1 MALPPPLPQGPIYH
15 PTLPIWKRIT
25 LWLKVHFV
33 RTLTKIVIPIITSPY
48 VRGRATLPTFTKTYP
63 IHSSLTHRIFFPP
76 TYKSGDSPLP
86 LYLNIHGG
94 GFVFGIP
101 AVDDEFCS
109 YFSSKHNI
117 LVISLDYSKA
127 PTVKFPQ
134 PIDELTDIVTSILED
149 ESLPFDRSKV
159 AIGGFSAGGCC
170 SLAVPQAPS
179 LQGKIQGVCAFY
191 PICGFVTPQSVSI
204 AARPSY
210 APKDTLQN
218 LGPLFNFAYIA
229 PGTDLCD
236 PRLSVTYADRKM
248 LPEKISMVG
257 CELDM
262 LWYEAEF
269 MAERLVGKERVEGEA
284 VWEKDGVRWEKV
296 MGVEHAFES
305 WGGRQ
310 HRDKEQREKFM
321 ATGRKMYDDAAEW
334 LFREVY
340 H

>member
-1 MALPPPLPQGPIYH
+1 MALPPPLPQGPIYY
-15 PTLPIWKRIT
+15 PTLPIWKRMAI
-25 LWLKVHFV
+25 WLKLHFTK
-33 RTLTKIVIPIITSPY
+33 TLTQIFVSIMVSPY
-48 VRGRATLPTFTKTYP
+48 VRGRASLPTFTKTYP
-63 IHSSLTHRIFFPP
+63 IHSSLTHRIFIPP
-76 TYKSGDSPLP
+76 TYKSGDPPLP
-86 LYLNIHGG
+86 LYLDVHGG
-94 GFVFGIP
+94 GFVFCFP

-127 PTVKFPQ
+127 PKATFPQ
-134 PIDELTDIVTSILED
+134 PINELTDVVSSILED

-191 PICGFVTPQSVSI
+191 PLCGFVTPPSVAI
-204 AARPSY
+204 AARPAS
-210 APKDTLQN
+210 ATKDLLED
-218 LGPLFNFAYIA
+218 LGPLFNYAYIP

-248 LPEKISMVG
+248 LPKKICMVG
-257 CELDM
+257 CEMDM
-262 LWYEAEF
+262 LWYDAEF
-269 MAERLVGKERVEGEA
+269 MAERLAGKERVESET
-284 VWEKDGVRWEKV
+284 VWEKDGIRWEKI
-296 MGVEHAFES
+296 MGVEHGFES
-305 WGGRQ
+305 CGGRLQ
-310 HRDKEQREKFM
+310 RDKVKREKLM
-321 ATGRKMYDDAAEW
+321 VIGRKMYDDAAEW